1 MIKKILLCLS
11 IYCCNEHAF
20 SQNLYE
26 KGNHYLDVNIAFGG
40 NKVYTQLS
48 DELNKTNS
56 INISLPALTY
66 EYGLLNEIGVGMQVQ
81 DNHYFSKKIPTYLSS
96 TTFLI
101 NNNLHYIKKEN
112 FDFIVGIGYGLG
124 IYKAKDREFKYI
136 SNGSGFAYN
145 IYIASRFI
153 LSEKLTINAKMLWND
168 ESYKMTHLNFNTI
181 EYQLNKNSDYYTY
194 LKGIHLSFGI
204 TFNLKKAL
212 LRGIKQK

>member
-11 IYCCNEHAF
+11 IYCFNEHAF

-212 LRGIKQK
+212 LRGKKQK

>member
-11 IYCCNEHAF
+11 IYCCSKHTF

-26 KGNHYLDVNIAFGG
+26 KGNHYLDVNISLGG
-40 NKVYTQLS
+40 NRVYTQLN
-48 DELNKTNS
+48 DELSKSNS
-56 INISLPALTY
+56 KNISLPALNY
-66 EYGLLNEIGVGMQVQ
+66 EYGLLNEIGIGMQVK
-81 DNHYFSKKIPTYLSS
+81 NSHYFSEKIPAYLST

-124 IYKAKDREFKYI
+124 IYKAKDTGFKYI
-136 SNGSGFAYN
+136 SNGSGFAYD

-153 LSEKLTINAKMLWND
+153 LSEKLTINAKILWND

-181 EYQLNKNSDYYTY
+181 EYQLNKNSNYYTY

-212 LRGIKQK
+212 LRVKKQK